1 MRFTCFSIKG
11 ININKILKMRFILV
25 STEDPSVK
33 KVIEIP
39 TEIVTNKASIQSEV
53 IKPAKQPTE
62 TQQTKRKKS
71 RQTSKSIIY
80 G

>member
-1 MRFTCFSIKG
+1 MRFTCFPIKG
-11 ININKILKMRFILV
+11 VNINKILKMRFILV

-39 TEIVTNKASIQSEV
+39 KEIVTKKTSIQSEV
-53 IKPAKQPTE
+53 TKPAKQPTE
-62 TQQTKRKKS
+62 PQKTKRKKS
-71 RQTSKSIIY
+71 YQTSKSIIN